1 MDASQRGAL
10 MLVRFVAVAVIGVS
24 LLMAGLY
31 LADNLV
37 HHVAIEKVHCAL
49 LTVPLVVGI
58 AMLVRSKA
66 VAEWLSE
73 KLDM

>member
-10 MLVRFVAVAVIGVS
+10 MLVRFVAIAIIGVS

-31 LADNLV
+31 VADNLV
-37 HHVAIEKVHCAL
+37 RHVAIGKVHCAL
-49 LTVPLVVGI
+49 LTVPLVLGI
-58 AMLVRSKA
+58 AMLARSRA
-66 VAEWLSE
+66 VAEWLSQ